1 MRIVSLQ
8 NANCGVAKC
17 EWSADILSVIER
29 LSKGFAAD
37 MLRHFPAICLVGPRQ
52 CGKTTM
58 AKTLGAHYF
67 DIESPG
73 DRGRLDVMWDSIMA
87 GDEVAV
93 FDEAQCWPE
102 LFARLRGAIDSR
114 RRVKGRFVLLG
125 SISLELMTQVGE
137 SLAGRMAVIELTPLH
152 AAEMEAS
159 THDLLWRCGGF
170 PDGGVLGEG
179 AYPKWQNNY
188 LKLMSKRDLPQWG
201 LPAKPEQTERLF
213 RLVAGMHGNAQN
225 ASELGAVLGLTH
237 TTVQS
242 YLDYLEGAF
251 LIRRLPAF
259 HAKIAKR
266 LVRKPKLYF
275 RDTGLLHHLLGM
287 TARDDLLRMPWI
299 GQSWEGWVIE
309 QILAQRAAI
318 GLDTQASYFRT
329 SDEGLE
335 CDLVLESEGKRE
347 LIEIKLTTAPATQDL
362 DKLRRIQS
370 LIGADRLV
378 LLTRSKDVVTTGHT
392 WMTDLSGYLR
402 AVQKPM

>member
-1 MRIVSLQ
+1 MRIS
-8 NANCGVAKC
+8 GHH
-17 EWSADILSVIER
+17 WRVIER
-29 LSKGFAAD
+29 LSKGVAAE
-37 MLRHFPAICLVGPRQ
+37 MLRQFPAICLVGPRQ

-58 AKTLGAHYF
+58 AKTLGPHYF
-67 DIESPG
+67 DIESPA

-87 GDEVAV
+87 GNEVAV

-102 LFARLRGAIDSR
+102 LFARLRGAIDAR
-114 RRVKGRFVLLG
+114 RSVKGRFVLLG
-125 SISLELMTQVGE
+125 SISLELMKQVGE

-152 AAEMEAS
+152 AAEMELS
-159 THDLLWRCGGF
+159 TLDLLWRCGGF
-170 PDGGVLGEG
+170 PDGGVLGDA

-213 RLVAGMHGNAQN
+213 RLVAGMHGNPQN

-251 LIRRLPAF
+251 LIRRLPAY

-266 LVRKPKLYF
+266 LVRKPKVYF
-275 RDTGLLHHLLGM
+275 RDTGLLHYLLGM
-287 TARDDLLRMPWI
+287 AAKDDLLRMPWV

-309 QILAQRAAI
+309 QILAQRSSI
-318 GLDTQASYFRT
+318 GMETQASYFRT
-329 SDEGLE
+329 SDDGLE
-335 CDLVLESEGKRE
+335 CDLVLESEGKKE

-362 DKLRRIQS
+362 DKLRKIQS

-378 LLTRSKDVVTTGHT
+378 LLTRCKEVVTTGST
-392 WMTDLSGYLR
+392 WMTDLRGYIK
-402 AVQKPM
+402 AVQEAQ